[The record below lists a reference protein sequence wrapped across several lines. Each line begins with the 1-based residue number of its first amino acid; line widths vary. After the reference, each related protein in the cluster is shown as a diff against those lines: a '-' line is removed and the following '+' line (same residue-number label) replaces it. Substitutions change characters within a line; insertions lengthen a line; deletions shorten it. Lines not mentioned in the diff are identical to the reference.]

1 MSYSRSAA
9 LAYESPEY
17 EYEVPS
23 RRKRLSVHKG
33 GGLDAQA
40 RKGVSKGFT
49 STLQVFLLAVIVF
62 FALGAVRVAITTQTV
77 TLLREN
83 ETMRAG
89 IEETLDRNDS
99 LRVERSMLASS
110 ERIMAIA
117 TDNYGMH
124 LAAASES
131 LVFPDDVTL
140 AEDAAE
146 GTAEEATSDP
156 MTVVMAS
163 MD

>member
-17 EYEVPS
+17 EYEAPS
-23 RRKRLSVHKG
+23 RRKRLSVHTG

-40 RKGVSKGFT
+40 RKGVSAGFVH
-49 STLQVFLLAVIVF
+49 TLQVVILAVFVF

-77 TLLREN
+77 TLLSDN
-83 ETMRAG
+83 ASMRAG
-89 IEETLDRNDS
+89 IEEMRDRNDS

-110 ERIMAIA
+110 ERIVAIA
-117 TDNYGMH
+117 TANYGMH

-131 LVFPDDVTL
+131 ITL
-140 AEDAAE
+140 PEDPEATGETAEDA
-146 GTAEEATSDP
+146 TNDP
-156 MTVVMAS
+156 MRIVIAS

>member
-9 LAYESPEY
+9 LAYESPDY
-17 EYEVPS
+17 EYEAPS
-23 RRKRLSVHKG
+23 RRKRLSVVSG

-40 RKGVSKGFT
+40 RKGVSKGFVN
-49 STLQVFLLAVIVF
+49 TLQVFLLAVIVF

-83 ETMRAG
+83 ATMQAG

-99 LRVERSMLASS
+99 LRVERSTLSSS
-110 ERIMAIA
+110 ERIVAIA
-117 TDNYGMH
+117 TDNYDMH
-124 LAAASES
+124 LASASES
-131 LVFPDDVTL
+131 LTLPDEMYE
-140 AEDAAE
+140 AETDTEGAE
-146 GTAEEATSDP
+146 GVPFDL
-156 MTVVMAS
+156 VIAS